1 MNFLQWC
8 NIDECLLIA
17 ENDEIYKKY
26 AGLKY
31 SKESILS
38 LANLRLL
45 NSELFLKNYKEPI
58 DLFVSV
64 IENFVDSSTK
74 NLELKLHDIRTKKI
88 VSNYKFNDKKINW
101 NTWRQFNNIEKDSH
115 KRKKVFDE
123 FIEKTKYISPIIY
136 NRFEKIRS
144 HYLTT
149 NIQQINSS
157 SSSSIYLDDNNQLN
171 PLSGY
176 LMNEKITYTQFINF
190 VEHMGNKTR
199 NSFKRSLQQ
208 VSQEIL
214 KRDAEYYDDFYF
226 FRNRIYKDF
235 DNTFKHINP
244 IKEVKKILKILDFD
258 LNRINFDIEDR
269 ENKYPSPICFFVKI
283 PYDIRILYKS
293 ESPYFDLQGCFHE
306 SGHAMHASSIN
317 PEIEYWKKYH
327 FSMGVAEIFSI
338 LLERLTKKKIFL
350 KSTLGI
356 DDSNLIDELE
366 SKNNFMELFFVTFY
380 SANSLMKSSFW
391 KDHLSIE
398 DSNSLYSKLVKDF
411 TGIDIPGE
419 YWMLHHILPEAT
431 MYVPSYLFAAVRAKE
446 LDVHLQNNF
455 GEAWWKNKEAGK
467 YLQQLMFSGT
477 DIDLSLFSKLDSD
490 LYLKEITFT

>member
-1 MNFLQWC
+1 MNILQWC

-26 AGLKY
+26 AGLRY
-31 SKESILS
+31 SKESIPS
-38 LANLRLL
+38 LAKLRLL

-58 DLFVSV
+58 DLFASV

-144 HYLTT
+144 LYLTT
-149 NIQQINSS
+149 TAIQQSI
-157 SSSSIYLDDNNQLN
+157 SSSSIYMDSDNQLN

-176 LMNEKITYTQFINF
+176 LMNEKITYTKFINF
-190 VEHMGNKTR
+190 VEHMGNKAR

-214 KRDAEYYDDFYF
+214 KRNAEYYDDFYF

-235 DNTFKHINP
+235 DNTFKNINP
-244 IKEVKKILKILDFD
+244 VKEVKKILKILDFD

-317 PEIEYWKKYH
+317 SEIEYWKKYYIP
-327 FSMGVAEIFSI
+327 MGIAEIFSI
-338 LLERLTKKKIFL
+338 LLERLTKNKIFL

-356 DDSNLIDELE
+356 DDSNLLDEL
-366 SKNNFMELFFVTFY
+366 KLRNNFMELFFVTFY

-398 DSNSLYSKLVKDF
+398 DSNLLYSKLVKDF
-411 TGIDIPGE
+411 TGFEVPGE
-419 YWMLHHILPEAT
+419 YWMLHHILPEST

-455 GEAWWKNKEAGK
+455 GEVWWKNKEAGK
-467 YLQQLMFSGT
+467 YLQQIMFSGT

-490 LYLKEITFT
+490 LYLKEIIST

>member
-123 FIEKTKYISPIIY
+123 FIEKTKYISLIIY

-144 HYLTT
+144 LYLTT
-149 NIQQINSS
+149 NIEQINS

-244 IKEVKKILKILDFD
+244 VKEVKKILKILDFD

-338 LLERLTKKKIFL
+338 LLERLTKNKIFL

-356 DDSNLIDELE
+356 DDSNVLDELK
-366 SKNNFMELFFVTFY
+366 SRNNFMELFFVAFY

-411 TGIDIPGE
+411 TGIEIPGE

-446 LDVHLQNNF
+446 LDAHLQINF

-467 YLQQLMFSGT
+467 YLQQIMFSGT
-477 DIDLSLFSKLDSD
+477 DIDLSLFSKLDGD
-490 LYLKEITFT
+490 LYLKEIIST

>member
-1 MNFLQWC
+1 MNILQWC

-26 AGLKY
+26 AGLKH

-38 LANLRLL
+38 LADLRLL

-101 NTWRQFNNIEKDSH
+101 NTWRQFNNIEKDFH

-123 FIEKTKYISPIIY
+123 FIEKIKYTK
-136 NRFEKIRS
+136 
-144 HYLTT
+144 
-149 NIQQINSS
+149 
-157 SSSSIYLDDNNQLN
+157 
-171 PLSGY
+171 
-176 LMNEKITYTQFINF
+176 FIDF
-190 VEHMGNKTR
+190 VEHVGDKAR
-199 NSFKRSLQQ
+199 DPFKRSLQQ

-214 KRDAEYYDDFYF
+214 KRNAEYYDDFYF

-235 DNTFKHINP
+235 ENTFKHINP
-244 IKEVKKILKILDFD
+244 VKEVKKILKILDFN

-283 PYDIRILYKS
+283 PYDIRILYKP

-327 FSMGVAEIFSI
+327 ISMGVAEIFSI
-338 LLERLTKKKIFL
+338 LLERLTKNKIFL

-356 DDSNLIDELE
+356 DDSNVLDELK
-366 SKNNFMELFFVTFY
+366 SRNNFMELFFVAFY

-411 TGIDIPGE
+411 TGIEIPGE

-467 YLQQLMFSGT
+467 YLQQIMFSGT

>member
-1 MNFLQWC
+1 MNILQWC

-26 AGLKY
+26 AGLRY

-38 LANLRLL
+38 LAKLRLL

-58 DLFVSV
+58 DLFASV

-144 HYLTT
+144 LYLTT
-149 NIQQINSS
+149 TAIQQSI
-157 SSSSIYLDDNNQLN
+157 SSSSIYMDSDNQLN

-176 LMNEKITYTQFINF
+176 LMNEKITYTKFINF
-190 VEHMGNKTR
+190 VEHMGNKAR

-214 KRDAEYYDDFYF
+214 KRNAEYYDDFYF

-235 DNTFKHINP
+235 DNTFKNINP
-244 IKEVKKILKILDFD
+244 VKEVKKILKILDFD

-317 PEIEYWKKYH
+317 SEIEYWKKYYIP
-327 FSMGVAEIFSI
+327 MGIAEIFSI
-338 LLERLTKKKIFL
+338 LLERLTKNKIFL

-356 DDSNLIDELE
+356 DDSNLLDEL
-366 SKNNFMELFFVTFY
+366 KLRNNFMELFFVTFY

-398 DSNSLYSKLVKDF
+398 DSNLLYSKLVKDF
-411 TGIDIPGE
+411 TGFEVPGE
-419 YWMLHHILPEAT
+419 YWMLHHILPEST

-455 GEAWWKNKEAGK
+455 GEVWWKNKEAGK
-467 YLQQLMFSGT
+467 YLQQIMFSGT

-490 LYLKEITFT
+490 LYLKEIIST

>member
-1 MNFLQWC
+1 MNILQWC

-26 AGLKY
+26 AGLKH

-38 LANLRLL
+38 LADLRLL

-144 HYLTT
+144 LYLTT
-149 NIQQINSS
+149 NIQQINSSNSS

-235 DNTFKHINP
+235 DNTFKH
-244 IKEVKKILKILDFD
+244 FD

-293 ESPYFDLQGCFHE
+293 ESSYFDLQGCFHE

-366 SKNNFMELFFVTFY
+366 SRNNFMELFFVTFY

-467 YLQQLMFSGT
+467 YLQQIMFSGT

-490 LYLKEITFT
+490 LYLKEIIST

>member
-1 MNFLQWC
+1 MNILQWC

-17 ENDEIYKKY
+17 ETDEIYKKY
-26 AGLKY
+26 AGLKH
-31 SKESILS
+31 SNESILS
-38 LANLRLL
+38 LAKLRLL
-45 NSELFLKNYKEPI
+45 NAELFLKNYVEPL
-58 DLFVSV
+58 DLFLSV
-64 IENFVDSSTK
+64 VENFADSSTK
-74 NLELKLHDIRTKKI
+74 DLELKLQNIRTKKI
-88 VSNYKFNDKKINW
+88 VSKYKFNNKNINW
-101 NTWRQFNNIEKDSH
+101 NTWRQFNNNEKDCQ

-123 FIEKTKYISPIIY
+123 FIEKTKYISAIIY

-144 HYLTT
+144 LYST
-149 NIQQINSS
+149 IQQSTCSNT
-157 SSSSIYLDDNNQLN
+157 SIGSNHLD

-176 LMNEKITYTQFINF
+176 LMNEKITYTKFINF
-190 VEHMGNKTR
+190 VKYMGN
-199 NSFKRSLQQ
+199 NSSKPFKQSLQNI
-208 VSQEIL
+208 STE
-214 KRDAEYYDDFYF
+214 
-226 FRNRIYKDF
+226 
-235 DNTFKHINP
+235 
-244 IKEVKKILKILDFD
+244 ILKILNFD
-258 LNRINFDIEDR
+258 LNRIDFDIENR
-269 ENKYPSPICFFVKI
+269 ENKYPSPICFFVRI

-306 SGHAMHASSIN
+306 SGHAMHASSIS
-317 PEIEYWKKYH
+317 PEKEYWKKYH
-327 FSMGVAEIFSI
+327 ISMGVAEIFSI
-338 LLERLTKKKIFL
+338 LLERLTKNEIFL

-356 DDSNLIDELE
+356 DDSNVLDELK
-366 SKNNFMELFFVTFY
+366 SRNNFMELFFVAFY

-411 TGIDIPGE
+411 TGIEIPGE

-446 LDVHLQNNF
+446 LDAHLQINF

-467 YLQQLMFSGT
+467 YLQQIMFSGT

>member
-1 MNFLQWC
+1 MNILQWC
-8 NIDECLLIA
+8 NIDECLLTA
-17 ENDEIYKKY
+17 ETDEIYKKY
-26 AGLKY
+26 AGLEY

-58 DLFVSV
+58 NLFVSV

-74 NLELKLHDIRTKKI
+74 NLELKFHDIRTKKI
-88 VSNYKFNDKKINW
+88 VSKYKFNDKNINW

-136 NRFEKIRS
+136 NRFEKIRTL
-144 HYLTT
+144 YLTT
-149 NIQQINSS
+149 TNEQSN
-157 SSSSIYLDDNNQLN
+157 SSSSIYIESGNQLN

-176 LMNEKITYTQFINF
+176 LMNEKITYKKFINF
-190 VEHMGNKTR
+190 VEHMGNKAR
-199 NSFKRSLQQ
+199 NTFKRSLQQ
-208 VSQEIL
+208 ISLEIL
-214 KRDAEYYDDFYF
+214 KRNAEYYDDFYF

-235 DNTFKHINP
+235 DNIFKNIDSV
-244 IKEVKKILKILDFD
+244 KEVKRILKMLDFD

-306 SGHAMHASSIN
+306 AGHAMHASSIN
-317 PEIEYWKKYH
+317 PEIDYWKKYH
-327 FSMGVAEIFSI
+327 ISMGVVEIFSI
-338 LLERLTKKKIFL
+338 LLERLTKNKIFL
-350 KSTLGI
+350 KSTVGI
-356 DDSNLIDELE
+356 DDNNLLDKLE

-398 DSNSLYSKLVKDF
+398 DSNLLYSKLVKDF

-431 MYVPSYLFAAVRAKE
+431 MYVPSYLLAAVRAKE
-446 LDVHLQNNF
+446 LDIHLQNNF

-467 YLQQLMFSGT
+467 YLQQIMSSGS
-477 DIDLSLFSKLDSD
+477 DIDLSIFSKLDSD
-490 LYLKEITFT
+490 LYLKEIISI